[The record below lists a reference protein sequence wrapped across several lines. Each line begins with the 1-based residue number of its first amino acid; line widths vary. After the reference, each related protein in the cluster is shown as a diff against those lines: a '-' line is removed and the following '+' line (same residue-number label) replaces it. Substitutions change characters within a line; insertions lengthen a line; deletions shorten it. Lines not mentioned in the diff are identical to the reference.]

1 MPENESDRLQ
11 GWRAMSLQIQQEM
24 EGLKEGDAS
33 DVEESIEKFSQIAED
48 VTEKLAE
55 VDKEIEADDGIKED
69 IINEA
74 AEDFLEKYGEPENVL
89 QSMYMELGDAFNE
102 GDMDTEGDGDIDAQ
116 DFETEYDQSEDI
128 FEDGSID
135 REFTPDDFGSD
146 ERDPVS
152 ETDFDKWAD
161 TPEEAI
167 SAMTTLM
174 KEKLN
179 QAAGMILM
187 RIILL
192 AVIIKAL

>member
-102 GDMDTEGDGDIDAQ
+102 GDVDAEGDGDIDAQ
-116 DFETEYDQSEDI
+116 DFEAEYDQSEDA
-128 FEDGSID
+128 FEDGNTD
-135 REFTPDDFGSD
+135 REFTPDDFGPD
-146 ERDPVS
+146 ERDSVS

-161 TPEEAI
+161 NPDKGDFGDDGSDEREAEP
-167 SAMTTLM
+167 SGWDDFD
-174 KEKLN
+174 EDYSS
-179 QAAGMILM
+179 GSDY
-187 RIILL
+187 
-192 AVIIKAL
+192 

>member
-161 TPEEAI
+161 NPDEGDFGDDNPDEREAEP
-167 SAMTTLM
+167 SGWDDLD
-174 KEKLN
+174 EDYSS
-179 QAAGMILM
+179 GSDY
-187 RIILL
+187 
-192 AVIIKAL
+192 